1 MRCGSHLTRN
11 REGTFLKPLS
21 SSVFEALKTV
31 RILRRFR
38 GQRGGQLKSSS
49 RFSTSFSSSKFKVSA
64 NVVDV
69 HKTSSVSSNIQVHTF
84 DVIME
89 TIPNAVSPYPST
101 SSSGRSTF
109 ESRTIN
115 VASTPRSQPSSSS
128 AQRNCTTSKLKIVH
142 LNIRSLRSPS
152 HLTELRDWAATNT
165 LRLALTAISST
176 DRIGY
181 VNVAGESVLIFAK
194 TLL

>member
-31 RILRRFR
+31 RILCRFR

-49 RFSTSFSSSKFKVSA
+49 RFSISFSSSKFKVSS

-69 HKTSSVSSNIQVHTF
+69 HKTPSVSSNIQVHTY

-89 TIPNAVSPYPST
+89 TFLMLFRLILLPHRAA
-101 SSSGRSTF
+101 GRRLSL
-109 ESRTIN
+109 
-115 VASTPRSQPSSSS
+115 QP
-128 AQRNCTTSKLKIVH
+128 
-142 LNIRSLRSPS
+142 
-152 HLTELRDWAATNT
+152 
-165 LRLALTAISST
+165 
-176 DRIGY
+176 
-181 VNVAGESVLIFAK
+181 
-194 TLL
+194 